1 MRIKDSVVTAYE
13 WLVRFGNS
21 LQSLLLLFVRV
32 YWGWQ
37 FMQTGWGKLSHL
49 AKVTSF
55 FTSLGLPFPHGTA
68 AFISVLEFIGGILL
82 ILGLGSRLISA
93 LLFIDM
99 MVAYVVADRVA
110 LLSFTSDPGKF
121 YGADEYTFLFAAVLV
136 LVFGP
141 GRFSIDT
148 LLKAW
153 TESKM
158 DANGGAALNASRV
171 L

>member
-1 MRIKDSVVTAYE
+1 MKMRSKDSVVTAYE

-55 FTSLGLPFPHGTA
+55 FTSLGLPFPHATA
-68 AFISVLEFIGGILL
+68 AFISVLEFLGGILL

-93 LLFIDM
+93 LLFINM
-99 MVAYVVADRVA
+99 IVAYVVADREA
-110 LLSFTSDPGKF
+110 LLSFASDPGKF
-121 YGADEYTFLFAAVLV
+121 YGGAEYTFLFAAAMVF
-136 LVFGP
+136 VFGP
-141 GRFSIDT
+141 GWFALDT
-148 LLKAW
+148 LFKKRVQP
-153 TESKM
+153 KM
-158 DANGGAALNASRV
+158 ETKVGV
-171 L
+171 M